1 MPEEKGVPLIY
12 AEARAHL
19 LQRAQERGLSLEVYG
34 ERVTATTIQAFAG
47 AVNEFKLSS
56 QQGLGLRVLQGGA
69 WGYSYTENLSA
80 PALDRALDSAL
91 ENAELSAPVPHAG
104 LHAWGEPPEMDLH
117 GEGMSGVSVEQKV
130 NVALTLERAARGADP
145 RVQSVPYNAYSDSE
159 GLVSVDSTAG
169 LNREYQTLQTYGYV
183 APLVTENGQ
192 SKMKRNFQFT
202 REFTQLD
209 PGSTALEA
217 TRKALALLGAKP
229 APSGRFAAVIDA
241 ECLALLLSV
250 FAGAFSARQVQ
261 EGKSPLAG
269 RLGQVLGSPLV
280 TLLDDATLLK
290 GMASR
295 PFDAEG
301 HPSVPVT
308 LVEGGVL
315 KTFLHNSETAA
326 HDGLES
332 TGHASRSGYRG
343 MIGVAPSNLYM
354 PGGSGTRA
362 DLLRR
367 LGTGLLLTDV
377 RGAHAGANGITGDFS
392 LQAEGFWVEGGE
404 VAYPLEVFTVA
415 GNFWEVL
422 SDVQAVAD
430 DLTFTVY
437 TSGAPSVLIGSLS
450 VGGQDVQ
457 DGSD

>member
-1 MPEEKGVPLIY
+1 MSEQNIPLTY

-19 LQRAQERGLSLEVYG
+19 MKRARERGLSLEVYG

-47 AVNEFKLSS
+47 AVDEFKLSS

-69 WGYSYTENLSA
+69 WGSSYTENLSV
-80 PALDRALDSAL
+80 PALDRALESAV
-91 ENAELSAPVPHAG
+91 ENAELSAPVPHAA

-117 GEGMSGVSVEQKV
+117 GEGLSGVSVEQKV
-130 NVALTLERAARGADP
+130 DVALTLERAAKGADP

-169 LNREYQTLQTYGYV
+169 LERQYQTLQAYGYV
-183 APLVTENGQ
+183 APLVTEGGQ
-192 SKMKRNFQFT
+192 SKMKTDFQFT

-229 APSGRFAAVIDA
+229 APSGRFAVVIDA

-269 RLGQVLGSPLV
+269 RLGQAVGSPLV
-280 TLLDDATLLK
+280 TLLDDATLPQ
-290 GMASR
+290 GMQSR

-301 HPSVPVT
+301 HPSAPVT
-308 LVEGGVL
+308 LLQGGVL
-315 KTFLHNSETAA
+315 RSFLHNSGTAA
-326 HDGLES
+326 QDGVES
-332 TGHASRSGYRG
+332 TGHASRNSYRG
-343 MIGVAPSNLYM
+343 MIEVAPSNLYM

-377 RGAHAGANGITGDFS
+377 QGAHAGANGITGDFS

-404 VAYPLEVFTVA
+404 VTYPLEVFTVA
-415 GNFWEVL
+415 GNFWEL
-422 SDVQAVAD
+422 LWEVQAVAD

-437 TSGAPSVLIGSLS
+437 TVGAPSVLISGLA

-457 DGSD
+457 DGAD